1 MDYETYNFFCLPNSS
16 ILKTIKLG
24 HVNAYCFSGPTY
36 KIDWFSGCPRTFHCK
51 LPLNIIVTIFVNLYT
66 LAILK
71 YIMVTIFFY
80 RLVFNI
86 NPLISRWKDVVLSE
100 SMYRKIRQVFS
111 AIFCSENKNN
121 FENDTCYILCCH
133 IMQKKTFILT
143 VFFC

>member
-1 MDYETYNFFCLPNSS
+1 MKMVTTMTTAANRPLYVLLSTTSTITRCSTNICGLWDVHLFCLLNSS

-24 HVNAYCFSGPTY
+24 HLNVYYFSGPTD

-51 LPLNIIVTIFVNLYT
+51 LPLKLIMTIFVNLST

-80 RLVFNI
+80 RPVFNI
-86 NPLISRWKDVVLSE
+86 NPLISRWKDLVLSE

-111 AIFCSENKNN
+111 AIF
-121 FENDTCYILCCH
+121 L
-133 IMQKKTFILT
+133 
-143 VFFC
+143 